1 MSSMLCSK
9 NNYISCGKL
18 ISLFLSKII
27 LLDRFELV
35 NNNID
40 KINIMGVKKMIIF
53 FNFIFNKTKQI
64 NINNIIKNNEV
75 LSPES
80 KITIDIAKVKE
91 KNENF
96 QTYFF
101 SLTK

>member
-1 MSSMLCSK
+1 MCCAVKIITSDVE
-9 NNYISCGKL
+9 KL

-27 LLDRFELV
+27 LLDKFELV

-53 FNFIFNKTKQI
+53 FNLIFNKTKQK

-91 KNENF
+91 KNEKFSNL
-96 QTYFF
+96 FF
-101 SLTK
+101 FL